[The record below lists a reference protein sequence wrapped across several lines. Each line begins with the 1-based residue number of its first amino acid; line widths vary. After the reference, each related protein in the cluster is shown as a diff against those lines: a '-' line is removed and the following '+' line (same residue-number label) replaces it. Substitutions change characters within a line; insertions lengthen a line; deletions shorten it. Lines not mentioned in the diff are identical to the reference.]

1 MRGRLAQYGNDLL
14 SLGVDGFRLDASKR
28 TYHSFLAIVVCE
40 TGVTCTDIPA
50 GDISNILGRLSRK
63 PYITQEVIF
72 GAGEPIQP
80 SEYVGNGDVQ
90 E

>member
-1 MRGRLAQYGNDLL
+1 MRGRLAEYGNDLL
-14 SLGVDGFRLDASKR
+14 SLGIDGMRLDAAKR
-28 TYHSFLAIVVCE
+28 NFILASTLTLSLIYCI
-40 TGVTCTDIPA
+40 DMPA
-50 GDISNILGRLSRK
+50 GDIANILGRFSRK

-72 GAGEPIQP
+72 GQGEPIQP